1 MHKAPSS
8 SFSTASTEHEVSM
21 DNTSDEADRE
31 IEKFQAKKRDWRKNE
46 FQQLL
51 NRETDKHRL
60 HCFDLATSGIS
71 SSAVQSTSPRAETP
85 ITREKLWEIGLDE
98 ILNKGPA
105 KVACDLS
112 QRSLEKLQ
120 QIPYGNFVQKA
131 LDLPSDQ
138 IKTSLWT
145 YEVLDAKL
153 YFDLIKSPQHLNQLH
168 DLKQSLAKLKSDP
181 LIYATIEYTWQ
192 EASRVVLQCPAY
204 EGLNGTG
211 VGGLA
216 FRLEATLDKFITR
229 PLQEV
234 LERADSAERLLQ
246 DFQVLGI
253 RLHDSLRPLE
263 ADWSTPLNNR
273 NDFLEQLRWND
284 VPALASLISRKD
296 MALFRDYVPIA
307 FTKDGAQARS
317 ILSSRW
323 NQLMVEVK
331 ECMAAGIGLESKIDG
346 LAQALHTTCNY
357 YSLTAVV
364 QGIQASGLQTECS
377 RKYGK
382 LIDPT
387 GGYQAYRSGMG
398 GSHALHFLLPA
409 LSAFARKDLT
419 YAEVVTRD
427 LSLYIET
434 HRCPEDSPVRF
445 SFLAIFTACFRC

>member
-1 MHKAPSS
+1 M
-8 SFSTASTEHEVSM
+8 
-21 DNTSDEADRE
+21 
-31 IEKFQAKKRDWRKNE
+31 
-46 FQQLL
+46 
-51 NRETDKHRL
+51 
-60 HCFDLATSGIS
+60 
-71 SSAVQSTSPRAETP
+71 
-85 ITREKLWEIGLDE
+85 
-98 ILNKGPA
+98 
-105 KVACDLS
+105 
-112 QRSLEKLQ
+112 
-120 QIPYGNFVQKA
+120 
-131 LDLPSDQ
+131 
-138 IKTSLWT
+138 
-145 YEVLDAKL
+145 
-153 YFDLIKSPQHLNQLH
+153 
-168 DLKQSLAKLKSDP
+168 
-181 LIYATIEYTWQ
+181 
-192 EASRVVLQCPAY
+192 
-204 EGLNGTG
+204 
-211 VGGLA
+211 
-216 FRLEATLDKFITR
+216 
-229 PLQEV
+229 
-234 LERADSAERLLQ
+234 LLQ
-246 DFQVLGI
+246 DLQVLGI

-263 ADWSTPLNNR
+263 VDWSTPLNNR
-273 NDFLEQLRWND
+273 NGFLEQLRWND

-346 LAQALHTTCNY
+346 LAQVCWNRLNFNINSDRPFQALHTTFNY

-434 HRCPEDSPVRF
+434 HRCPTCEKHVNHMVMPETYGYMDCMRAKEDSPPKS
-445 SFLAIFTACFRC
+445 SFLAILTACFRC